1 MKKILRKLRKSN
13 LGQEPGSSRIT
24 NDTVAEHREKILA
37 GGKKFK
43 YPLQYARHK
52 LVINAILISLVTVIA
67 FVTFGW
73 LQLYTFQSTSD
84 FMYRITRVI
93 PVPVAYI
100 DGQPVLYSDYLMR
113 YRSSVHYLE
122 KREQVNLSSEEGK
135 IQLALLQNQALDSA
149 ITDALATKLAR
160 ELDITVTD
168 SELEAFLKQQRQT
181 ADGEVSEQS
190 SNASVMDYY
199 NWSVDEYRHAMKLS
213 LLRQKV
219 TYAYDTAANKLAQD
233 IKAKLTSDTDLKKIT
248 ESYDTAVG
256 YGVSGRVPKNN
267 QDGGL
272 SAAAAKL
279 KQGEVSG
286 LVAATTGEGYY
297 YIRLL
302 EITDTQVRYEYIHIP
317 ITAFSAHLES
327 LKSQNKLQ
335 LLIKKSEV

>member
-1 MKKILRKLRKSN
+1 MKKILHRFKKSN
-13 LGQEPGSSRIT
+13 TELEPGSSRIT

-52 LVINAILISLVTVIA
+52 LVINAIIISLVSIA
-67 FVTFGW
+67 ALITFGW
-73 LQLYTFQSTSD
+73 LQLYTFQATSD
-84 FMYRITRVI
+84 LIYRVTRVI
-93 PVPVAYI
+93 PAPVAYI
-100 DGQPVLYSDYLMR
+100 DGQSVPYSDYLMR

-122 KREQVNLSSEEGK
+122 KREQVNLSSSEGK

-149 ITDALATKLAR
+149 ITDALAVKLAR
-160 ELDITVTD
+160 ELNITVSD

-199 NWSVDEYRHAMKLS
+199 NWSVEEYRHAMNLS

-219 TYAYDTAANKLAQD
+219 SYAYDKEAKDLAVEIKTKLSPD
-233 IKAKLTSDTDLKKIT
+233 VDLKILA
-248 ESYDTAVG
+248 ESYSARAR
-256 YGVSGRVPKNN
+256 YGSSGQVPKTN

-272 SAAAAKL
+272 ST
-279 KQGEVSG
+279 
-286 LVAATTGEGYY
+286 AATSLKKGELSDLITSSLGEGYY

-302 EITDTQVRYEYIHIP
+302 DSTDTQVRYEYIHIP
-317 ITAFSAHLES
+317 VSAFVNHLEE
-327 LKSQNKLQ
+327 LKSNNKIQ
-335 LLIKKSEV
+335 LLIKRSEV